1 MTDTVDT
8 LREHAPPPPNN
19 GRGGFL
25 NFWSSIP
32 GILTAVA
39 AVITAVTGFYLV
51 NAGGGSPAKIS
62 DTSGTTAQ
70 AASTSGASTPAV
82 PTVVVVDLAA
92 LGGTQVTEA
101 ADRDQALMDA
111 IDGCEAGYQES
122 CVILFEELVNGCEAG
137 VGVECD
143 ALFLLSDSGSALEE
157 YGATCGYRFPDDYY
171 ANDCERWI

>member
-8 LREHAPPPPNN
+8 LREHAPPPNH

-25 NFWSSIP
+25 NFWSSMP

-39 AVITAVTGFYLV
+39 AVITAVTGFYLA
-51 NAGGGSPAKIS
+51 NAGGGSPAKVS
-62 DTSGTTAQ
+62 D
-70 AASTSGASTPAV
+70 STGLSVPAPSTPAPSTPAV
-82 PTVVVVDLAA
+82 PTVVVVDFSA

-122 CVILFEELVNGCEAG
+122 CVTLFEELVNGCEAG
-137 VGVECD
+137 IGVECD
-143 ALFLLSDSGSALEE
+143 ALFLLSDPGSALEE
-157 YGATCGYRFPDDYY
+157 YGATCGDRFPDDYY
-171 ANDCERWI
+171 ANECEHSI